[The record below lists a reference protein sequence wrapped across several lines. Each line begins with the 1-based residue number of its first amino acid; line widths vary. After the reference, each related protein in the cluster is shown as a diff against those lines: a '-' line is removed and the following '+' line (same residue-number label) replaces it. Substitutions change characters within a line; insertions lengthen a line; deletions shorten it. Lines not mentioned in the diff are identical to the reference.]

1 MHRSGRGDK
10 TAFPSIHVDKC
21 EKRQPAYAAAAA
33 SSFSPEAARRSPDED
48 VDVDSE
54 VHGLV
59 LNRHRFCVVGVVV
72 CGGGGWF
79 EGLLEW
85 GW

>member
-1 MHRSGRGDK
+1 MYSYLPTYMCADTSIHTLLHRSGRGDK

-33 SSFSPEAARRSPDED
+33 SFSPVAARRSPEED

-59 LNRHRFCVVGVVV
+59 LN
-72 CGGGGWF
+72 
-79 EGLLEW
+79 EP
-85 GW
+85 